1 MANRYLH
8 GKRKT
13 SNSDSALVSW
23 SLISQQ
29 YLKVHEYWKN
39 LLSLQRETE
48 AENSKEL
55 FILLYGLLRDISTRS
70 WHQKSIISPKELA
83 YRAQNVTHPSLLC
96 SHKQAP
102 SPISD
107 PLPINIKMIR
117 SFFQFGHLAPAVIS
131 PYFFLISLFLSS
143 LYNSLNHWFELYIYS
158 MQINPC
164 GPWWGI
170 EWGKHDP
177 KWPMAIGKS
186 QLLLAE
192 IQTTPLRGG
201 YPQSLMLTVAR
212 SAWTAW
218 VRWNPME
225 VMIATISSGGWLSN
239 PVAPKREAPAEAA
252 PP

>member
-1 MANRYLH
+1 MSQSRAPMTSAMQPSRQPVRTGKKELVADNHSKKGWLKKKKKSTFPHCMANRYLH

-131 PYFFLISLFLSS
+131 PYFFLISLFLSF
-143 LYNSLNHWFELYIYS
+143 LYNSLNH
-158 MQINPC
+158 
-164 GPWWGI
+164 
-170 EWGKHDP
+170 
-177 KWPMAIGKS
+177 
-186 QLLLAE
+186 
-192 IQTTPLRGG
+192 
-201 YPQSLMLTVAR
+201 
-212 SAWTAW
+212 
-218 VRWNPME
+218 
-225 VMIATISSGGWLSN
+225 
-239 PVAPKREAPAEAA
+239 
-252 PP
+252 